1 MNLVILYAN
10 NNENMSNF
18 FAEDLSLPGDR
29 IIEQKQAISD
39 KTLKINL
46 NKNIYGSFAEIGAG
60 QETAR
65 HFFRA
70 GAASRTVAKAMSAY
84 DKQFSD
90 AIYTVEQDGRY
101 VTESR
106 LHKMLDHEVKLL
118 EERLDQNE
126 HPDRIYFSYANT
138 VATIDFAKKF
148 KGHGWVGIRFQNE
161 AQGEFNEIILHIQFK
176 ENDVLLQQRTLGTLG
191 VNLIYGAFYQYH
203 DPKKLIH
210 HLYDHLDKDQLEID
224 TINFS
229 GPAFK
234 NVDNRLMSLF
244 LVKNGMADA
253 VMFAPNGKNILPAN
267 TLFRKNVLLLRGSF
281 RPVTIVN
288 INMYQKSL
296 HQFLTKNNLS
306 EQKTAVIFEITLNNL
321 LALGEVNEQ
330 DFLDRAELLC
340 ALGHTVM
347 ISNFKEYFKAVDYIW
362 NYSQEKIALTI
373 GLPSLIEIFDAKHYT
388 NLPGGLFEGL
398 GRLFKHGLEIYV
410 YPFLNENDEIITS
423 KNIVLHDESLKP
435 VYNYFVGEEQ
445 IIDIKNFEPQNL
457 KIFPHKVLQKIWNND
472 ESWQN
477 DVPEKVAE
485 LLKANNL
492 FRKKDSL

>member
-1 MNLVILYAN
+1 MN
-10 NNENMSNF
+10 NF
-18 FAEDLSLPGDR
+18 FKEDLKLEGDR
-29 IIEQKQAISD
+29 NVQHTPAISD
-39 KTLKINL
+39 KTLRINL

-70 GAASRTVAKAMSAY
+70 GAASRTIAKAMSAY

-90 AIYTVEQDGRY
+90 AIYSVEPDGRY
-101 VTESR
+101 VTEGR
-106 LHKMLDHEVKLL
+106 LRKMLQHEVRLI
-118 EERLDQNE
+118 EERLRHDDN
-126 HPDRIYFSYANT
+126 PKRMYFSYANT

-161 AQGEFNEIILHIQFK
+161 PNGAYSEIILHIQFK

-191 VNLIYGAFYQYH
+191 VNLIYGAFYQYN
-203 DPKKLIH
+203 DPKKLIF

-234 NVDNRLMSLF
+234 GVDNRLMSLF

-253 VMFAPNGKNILPAN
+253 VMFAPNGQNILPAN
-267 TLFRKNVLLLRGSF
+267 ALFKKNVLLLRGSF
-281 RPVTIVN
+281 RPVTVVN

-296 HQFLTKNNLS
+296 HLFLNTNQLS
-306 EQKTAVIFEITLNNL
+306 INKTAVVFEITLNNL
-321 LALGEVNEQ
+321 LASGSVDEQ

-373 GLPSLIEIFDAKHYT
+373 GLPSIIEIFNAKHYSG
-388 NLPGGLFEGL
+388 LSGGLFEGL

-410 YPFLNENDEIITS
+410 YPLLDDNENIISS
-423 KNIVLHDESLKP
+423 KNLKLYDEDIKP
-435 VYNYFVGEEQ
+435 IYKYFKTKGQ
-445 IIDIKNFEPQNL
+445 IIDIENFELKNL
-457 KIFPHKVLQKIWNND
+457 KIFSYKVLKKLQEND
-472 ESWQN
+472 QSWEK
-477 DVPEKVAE
+477 DVPETVAKIIKE
-485 LLKANNL
+485 RKL
-492 FRKKDSL
+492 FGYRENQAL

>member
-1 MNLVILYAN
+1 
-10 NNENMSNF
+10 MSNI
-18 FAEDLSLPGDR
+18 FAEDLVLQGDR
-29 IIEQKQAISD
+29 VTDQKQALSD

-46 NKNIYGSFAEIGAG
+46 NKNIYGSFSEIGAG

-70 GAASRTVAKAMSAY
+70 GAASRTIAKAMSAY

-90 AIYTVEQDGRY
+90 AIYTTEPDGRY
-101 VTESR
+101 VTENR
-106 LHKMLDHEVKLL
+106 LYKMLDHEVQLL
-118 EERLDQNE
+118 EERLDHTQN
-126 HPDRIYFSYANT
+126 PNRIYFSYANT

-161 AQGEFNEIILHIQFK
+161 PNGAFSEIVLHIQFK
-176 ENDVLLQQRTLGTLG
+176 ENDVLLQQRTLGILG
-191 VNLIYGAFYQYH
+191 VNLIYGAFYQHH
-203 DPKKLIH
+203 DPKKLIYS
-210 HLYDHLDKDQLEID
+210 LYDHLDKDQLEID

-229 GPAFK
+229 GPAFE

-253 VMFAPNGKNILPAN
+253 VMFGPNGQNILPAN

-296 HQFLTKNNLS
+296 HQFLSKNQIS
-306 EQKTAVIFEITLNNL
+306 IDKTAVIFEITLNNL
-321 LALGEVNEQ
+321 LALGEVDEQ

-373 GLPSLIEIFDAKHYT
+373 GIPSLVEIFDAKHYT

-398 GRLFKHGLEIYV
+398 GRLFKHGLEIYA
-410 YPFLNENDEIITS
+410 YPFLNEKEEVITT
-423 KNIVLHDESLKP
+423 KNIELHDETLKP
-435 VYNYFVGEEQ
+435 IYNYFKERDQ
-445 IIDIKNFEPQNL
+445 IIDIENFELKNL
-457 KIFPHKVLQKIWNND
+457 KIFSHKVLKKIQEND
-472 ESWQN
+472 DSWEN
-477 DVPEKVAE
+477 DVPETVAT
-485 LLKANNL
+485 LLKENQL
-492 FRKKDSL
+492 FRKKERL

>member
-1 MNLVILYAN
+1 
-10 NNENMSNF
+10 MSNI
-18 FAEDLSLPGDR
+18 FADDLVLQGDR
-29 IIEQKQAISD
+29 VTDQKQALSD

-46 NKNIYGSFAEIGAG
+46 NKNIYGSFSEIGAG

-70 GAASRTVAKAMSAY
+70 GAASRTIAKAMSAY

-90 AIYTVEQDGRY
+90 AIYTTEPDGRY
-101 VTESR
+101 VTENR
-106 LHKMLDHEVKLL
+106 LHKMLDHEVQLL
-118 EERLDQNE
+118 EERLDHTEN
-126 HPDRIYFSYANT
+126 PNRIYFSYANT

-161 AQGEFNEIILHIQFK
+161 AGGEFNEIIIHIQFK
-176 ENDVLLQQRTLGTLG
+176 ENDVLQQQRTLGTLG

-203 DPKKLIH
+203 DPKKLIYN
-210 HLYDHLDKDQLEID
+210 LYDHLDKDQLEID

-253 VMFAPNGKNILPAN
+253 VMFGPNGQNILPAN

-296 HQFLTKNNLS
+296 NQFLSKNQLS
-306 EQKTAVIFEITLNNL
+306 IDKTAVIFEITLNNL
-321 LALGEVNEQ
+321 LALGEVDEQ

-373 GLPSLIEIFDAKHYT
+373 GIPSLIEIFDAKHYT

-398 GRLFKHGLEIYV
+398 GRLFKHGLEIYA
-410 YPFLNENDEIITS
+410 YPFLNEKEEVITAE
-423 KNIVLHDESLKP
+423 NIELHDETLKP
-435 VYNYFVGEEQ
+435 IYNYFKQRDQ
-445 IIDIKNFEPQNL
+445 IIDIENFELKNL
-457 KIFPHKVLQKIWNND
+457 KIFSHKVLKKIQEND
-472 ESWQN
+472 DSWEN
-477 DVPEKVAE
+477 DVPETVAT
-485 LLKANNL
+485 LLKENQL
-492 FRKKDSL
+492 FRKKESL

>member
-1 MNLVILYAN
+1 
-10 NNENMSNF
+10 MSNI
-18 FAEDLSLPGDR
+18 FADDLVLQGDR
-29 IIEQKQAISD
+29 VTEQKQALSD

-46 NKNIYGSFAEIGAG
+46 NKNIYGSFSEIGAG

-70 GAASRTVAKAMSAY
+70 GAASRTIAKAMSAY

-90 AIYTVEQDGRY
+90 AIYTTEPDGRY
-101 VTESR
+101 VTENR
-106 LHKMLDHEVKLL
+106 LHKMLDHEVQLL
-118 EERLDQNE
+118 EERLDHTQN
-126 HPDRIYFSYANT
+126 PNRIYFSYANT

-161 AQGEFNEIILHIQFK
+161 PNGAFSEIVLHIQFK
-176 ENDVLLQQRTLGTLG
+176 ENDVLLQQRTLGILG
-191 VNLIYGAFYQYH
+191 VNLIYGAFYQHH
-203 DPKKLIH
+203 DPKKLIYS
-210 HLYDHLDKDQLEID
+210 LYDHLDKDQLEID

-229 GPAFK
+229 GPAFE

-253 VMFAPNGKNILPAN
+253 VMFGPNGQNILPAN

-296 HQFLTKNNLS
+296 HQFLSKNQIS
-306 EQKTAVIFEITLNNL
+306 IDKTAVIFEITLNNL
-321 LALGEVNEQ
+321 LALGEVDEQ

-373 GLPSLIEIFDAKHYT
+373 GIPSLVEIFDAKHYT

-398 GRLFKHGLEIYV
+398 GRLFKHGLEIYA
-410 YPFLNENDEIITS
+410 YPFLNEKEEVITT
-423 KNIVLHDESLKP
+423 KNIELHDETLKP
-435 VYNYFVGEEQ
+435 IYNYFKERDQ
-445 IIDIKNFEPQNL
+445 IIDIENFELKNL
-457 KIFPHKVLQKIWNND
+457 KIFSHKVLKKIQEND
-472 ESWQN
+472 DSWES
-477 DVPEKVAE
+477 DVPETVAT
-485 LLKANNL
+485 LLKENQL
-492 FRKKDSL
+492 FRKKERL

>member
-1 MNLVILYAN
+1 MN
-10 NNENMSNF
+10 NF
-18 FAEDLSLPGDR
+18 FKEDLKLEGDR
-29 IIEQKQAISD
+29 NIKHTPAISD
-39 KTLKINL
+39 KTLRINL

-70 GAASRTVAKAMSAY
+70 GAASRTIAKAMSAY

-90 AIYTVEQDGRY
+90 AIYSVEPDGRY
-101 VTESR
+101 VTEGR
-106 LHKMLDHEVKLL
+106 LRKMLQHEEKLM
-118 EERLDQNE
+118 EERLLHDDN
-126 HPDRIYFSYANT
+126 PNRMYFSYANT

-161 AQGEFNEIILHIQFK
+161 PNGAYSEIILHIQFK

-191 VNLIYGAFYQYH
+191 VNLIYGAFYQYN
-203 DPKKLIH
+203 DPKKLIY

-229 GPAFK
+229 GPAFEA
-234 NVDNRLMSLF
+234 VDNRLMSLF
-244 LVKNGMADA
+244 LVKNGMAEA
-253 VMFAPNGKNILPAN
+253 VMFSPNGQNILPAN
-267 TLFRKNVLLLRGSF
+267 ALFKKNVLLLRGSF

-296 HQFLTKNNLS
+296 NMFLNTNQLS
-306 EQKTAVIFEITLNNL
+306 IDKTAVVFEITLNNL
-321 LALGEVNEQ
+321 LASGSVDEQ

-373 GLPSLIEIFDAKHYT
+373 GLPSIIEIFNAQHYSG
-388 NLPGGLFEGL
+388 LSGGLFEGL
-398 GRLFKHGLEIYV
+398 GRLFKYGLEIYV
-410 YPFLNENDEIITS
+410 YPLLDEKENIISS
-423 KNIVLHDESLKP
+423 KNLKLYDEGIKP
-435 VYNYFVGEEQ
+435 IYEYFKSKGQ
-445 IIDIKNFEPQNL
+445 IIDIENFELKNL
-457 KIFPHKVLQKIWNND
+457 KIFSYKVLKKLQEND
-472 ESWQN
+472 TTWEK
-477 DVPEKVAE
+477 DVPETVAKIIKE
-485 LLKANNL
+485 RKL
-492 FRKKDSL
+492 FGYR

>member
-1 MNLVILYAN
+1 MN
-10 NNENMSNF
+10 NF
-18 FAEDLSLPGDR
+18 FAEDLTLQGDR
-29 IIEQKQAISD
+29 VTEQKQALSD

-70 GAASRTVAKAMSAY
+70 GAASRTIAKAMSAY

-90 AIYTVEQDGRY
+90 AIYTVEPDGRY
-101 VTESR
+101 VTENR
-106 LHKMLDHEVKLL
+106 LHKMLNHEVRLL
-118 EERLDQNE
+118 EERLDEADN
-126 HPDRIYFSYANT
+126 PNRIYFSYANT

-161 AQGEFNEIILHIQFK
+161 PKGAFNEIILHIQFK

-203 DPKKLIH
+203 DPKKLIY

-234 NVDNRLMSLF
+234 EVDNRLMSLF

-281 RPVTIVN
+281 RPVTVVN

-296 HQFLTKNNLS
+296 NQFLAKNNLLL
-306 EQKTAVIFEITLNNL
+306 ENTAVIFEITLNNL
-321 LALGEVNEQ
+321 LALGGVDEQ
-330 DFLDRAELLC
+330 DFLDRADLLC
-340 ALGHTVM
+340 AMGHTVM

-373 GLPSLIEIFDAKHYT
+373 GIPSLIEIFDAKHYA
-388 NLPGGLFEGL
+388 NLSGGLFEGL

-410 YPFLNENDEIITS
+410 YPFLNE
-423 KNIVLHDESLKP
+423 
-435 VYNYFVGEEQ
+435 EEQ
-445 IIDIKNFEPQNL
+445 IITSENMDLHDDALKPIYNYFKDQKQIIDIHNFEEKNL
-457 KIFPHKVLQKIWNND
+457 KIFSHKVLQKMKEND
-472 ESWQN
+472 ETWKA
-477 DVPEKVAE
+477 DVPQIVAE
-485 LLKANNL
+485 MIEERKL
-492 FRKKDSL
+492 FDHI

>member
-1 MNLVILYAN
+1 
-10 NNENMSNF
+10 MSNI
-18 FAEDLSLPGDR
+18 FADDLVLQGDR
-29 IIEQKQAISD
+29 VTEQKQALSD

-46 NKNIYGSFAEIGAG
+46 NKNIYGSFSEIGAG

-70 GAASRTVAKAMSAY
+70 GAASRTIAKAMSAY

-90 AIYTVEQDGRY
+90 AIYTTEPDGRY
-101 VTESR
+101 VTENR
-106 LHKMLDHEVKLL
+106 LHKMLDHEVQLL
-118 EERLDQNE
+118 EERLDHTQN
-126 HPDRIYFSYANT
+126 PNRIYFSYANT

-161 AQGEFNEIILHIQFK
+161 PNGAFSEIVLHIQFK
-176 ENDVLLQQRTLGTLG
+176 ENDVLLQQRTLGILG
-191 VNLIYGAFYQYH
+191 VNLIYGAFYQHH
-203 DPKKLIH
+203 DPKKLIYS
-210 HLYDHLDKDQLEID
+210 LYDHLDKDQLEID

-229 GPAFK
+229 GPAFE

-253 VMFAPNGKNILPAN
+253 VMFGPNGQNILPAN

-296 HQFLTKNNLS
+296 NQFLSKNQIS
-306 EQKTAVIFEITLNNL
+306 IDKTAVIFEITLNNL
-321 LALGEVNEQ
+321 LALGEVDEQ

-373 GLPSLIEIFDAKHYT
+373 GIPSLIEIFDAKHYT

-398 GRLFKHGLEIYV
+398 GRLFKHGLEIYA
-410 YPFLNENDEIITS
+410 YPFLNEKEEVITT
-423 KNIVLHDESLKP
+423 KNIELHDETLKP
-435 VYNYFVGEEQ
+435 IYNYFKERDQ
-445 IIDIKNFEPQNL
+445 IIDIENFELKNL
-457 KIFPHKVLQKIWNND
+457 KIFSHKVLKKIQEND
-472 ESWQN
+472 DSWES
-477 DVPEKVAE
+477 DVPETVAT
-485 LLKANNL
+485 LLKENQL
-492 FRKKDSL
+492 FRKKERL

>member
-1 MNLVILYAN
+1 
-10 NNENMSNF
+10 MSNI
-18 FAEDLSLPGDR
+18 FADDLVLQGDR
-29 IIEQKQAISD
+29 VTDQKQALSD

-46 NKNIYGSFAEIGAG
+46 NKNIYGSFSEIGAG

-70 GAASRTVAKAMSAY
+70 GAASRTIAKAMSAY

-90 AIYTVEQDGRY
+90 AIYTTEPDGRY
-101 VTESR
+101 VTENR

-118 EERLDQNE
+118 EERLDHTEN
-126 HPDRIYFSYANT
+126 PKRIYFSYANT

-161 AQGEFNEIILHIQFK
+161 AGGEFNEIIIHIQFK
-176 ENDVLLQQRTLGTLG
+176 ENDVLQQQRTLGTLG

-203 DPKKLIH
+203 DPKKLIYN
-210 HLYDHLDKDQLEID
+210 LYDHLDKDQLEID

-253 VMFAPNGKNILPAN
+253 VMFGPNGQNILPAN

-296 HQFLTKNNLS
+296 NQFLSKNQLS
-306 EQKTAVIFEITLNNL
+306 IDKTAVIFEITLNNL
-321 LALGEVNEQ
+321 LALGEVDEQ

-373 GLPSLIEIFDAKHYT
+373 GIPSLIEIFDAKHYT

-398 GRLFKHGLEIYV
+398 GRLFKHGLEIYA
-410 YPFLNENDEIITS
+410 YPFLNEKEEVITAE
-423 KNIVLHDESLKP
+423 NIELHDETLKP
-435 VYNYFVGEEQ
+435 IYNYFKQHDQ
-445 IIDIKNFEPQNL
+445 IIDIENFELKNL
-457 KIFPHKVLQKIWNND
+457 KIFSHKVLKKIQEND
-472 ESWQN
+472 DSWES
-477 DVPEKVAE
+477 DVPETVAT
-485 LLKANNL
+485 LLKENQL
-492 FRKKDSL
+492 FRKKESL

>member
-1 MNLVILYAN
+1 
-10 NNENMSNF
+10 MSNI
-18 FAEDLSLPGDR
+18 FADDLVLQGDR
-29 IIEQKQAISD
+29 VTEQKQALSD

-46 NKNIYGSFAEIGAG
+46 NKNIYGSFSEIGAG

-70 GAASRTVAKAMSAY
+70 GAASRTIAKAMSAY

-90 AIYTVEQDGRY
+90 AIYTTEPDGRY
-101 VTESR
+101 VTENR
-106 LHKMLDHEVKLL
+106 LHKMLDHEVQLL
-118 EERLDQNE
+118 EERLDHTQN
-126 HPDRIYFSYANT
+126 PNRIYFSYANT

-161 AQGEFNEIILHIQFK
+161 PNGAFSEIVLHIQFK
-176 ENDVLLQQRTLGTLG
+176 ENDVLLQQRTLGILG
-191 VNLIYGAFYQYH
+191 VNLIYGAFYQHH
-203 DPKKLIH
+203 DPKKLIYS
-210 HLYDHLDKDQLEID
+210 LYDHLDKDQLEID

-229 GPAFK
+229 GPAFE

-253 VMFAPNGKNILPAN
+253 VMFGPNGQNILPAN

-296 HQFLTKNNLS
+296 NQFLSKNQIS
-306 EQKTAVIFEITLNNL
+306 IDKTAVIFEITLNNL
-321 LALGEVNEQ
+321 LALGEVDEQ

-373 GLPSLIEIFDAKHYT
+373 GIPSLIEIFDAKHYT

-398 GRLFKHGLEIYV
+398 GRLFKHGLEIYA
-410 YPFLNENDEIITS
+410 YPFLNEKEEVITT
-423 KNIVLHDESLKP
+423 KNIELHDETLKP
-435 VYNYFVGEEQ
+435 IYNYFKERDQ
-445 IIDIKNFEPQNL
+445 IIDIENFELKNL
-457 KIFPHKVLQKIWNND
+457 KIFSHKVLKKIQEND
-472 ESWQN
+472 DSWEN
-477 DVPEKVAE
+477 DVPETVAT
-485 LLKANNL
+485 LLKENQL
-492 FRKKDSL
+492 FRKKERL

>member
-1 MNLVILYAN
+1 
-10 NNENMSNF
+10 MSNI
-18 FAEDLSLPGDR
+18 FADDLVLQGDR
-29 IIEQKQAISD
+29 VTEQKQALSD

-46 NKNIYGSFAEIGAG
+46 NKNIYGSFSEIGAG

-70 GAASRTVAKAMSAY
+70 GAASRTIAKAMSAY

-90 AIYTVEQDGRY
+90 AIYTTEPDGRY
-101 VTESR
+101 VTENR
-106 LHKMLDHEVKLL
+106 LHKMLDHEVQLL
-118 EERLDQNE
+118 EERLDHTQN
-126 HPDRIYFSYANT
+126 PNRIYFSYANT

-161 AQGEFNEIILHIQFK
+161 PNGAFSEIVLHIQFK
-176 ENDVLLQQRTLGTLG
+176 ENDVLLQQRTLGILG
-191 VNLIYGAFYQYH
+191 VNLIYGAFYQHH
-203 DPKKLIH
+203 DPKKLIYS
-210 HLYDHLDKDQLEID
+210 LYDHLDKDQLEID

-229 GPAFK
+229 GPAFE

-253 VMFAPNGKNILPAN
+253 VMFGPNGQNILPAN

-296 HQFLTKNNLS
+296 HQFLSKNQIS
-306 EQKTAVIFEITLNNL
+306 IDKTAVIFEITLNNL
-321 LALGEVNEQ
+321 LALGEVDEQ

-373 GLPSLIEIFDAKHYT
+373 GIPSLVEIFDAKHYT

-398 GRLFKHGLEIYV
+398 GRLFKHGLEIYA
-410 YPFLNENDEIITS
+410 YPFLNEKEEVITT
-423 KNIVLHDESLKP
+423 KNIELHDETMKP
-435 VYNYFVGEEQ
+435 IYNYFKERDQ
-445 IIDIKNFEPQNL
+445 IIDIENFELKNL
-457 KIFPHKVLQKIWNND
+457 KIFSHKVLKKIQEND
-472 ESWQN
+472 DSWES
-477 DVPEKVAE
+477 DVPETVAT
-485 LLKANNL
+485 LLKENQL
-492 FRKKDSL
+492 FRKKESL

>member
-1 MNLVILYAN
+1 
-10 NNENMSNF
+10 MSNI
-18 FAEDLSLPGDR
+18 FADDLVLQGDR
-29 IIEQKQAISD
+29 VTDQKQALSD

-46 NKNIYGSFAEIGAG
+46 NKNIYGSFSEIGAG

-70 GAASRTVAKAMSAY
+70 GAASRTIAKAMSAY

-90 AIYTVEQDGRY
+90 AIYTTEPDGRY
-101 VTESR
+101 VTENR

-118 EERLDQNE
+118 EERLDHTEN
-126 HPDRIYFSYANT
+126 PKRIYFSYANT

-161 AQGEFNEIILHIQFK
+161 AGGEFNEIIIHIQFK
-176 ENDVLLQQRTLGTLG
+176 ENDVLQQQRTLGTLG

-203 DPKKLIH
+203 DPKKLIYN
-210 HLYDHLDKDQLEID
+210 LYDHLDKDQLEID

-253 VMFAPNGKNILPAN
+253 VMFGPNGQNILPAN

-296 HQFLTKNNLS
+296 NQFLSKNQLS
-306 EQKTAVIFEITLNNL
+306 IDKTAVIFEITLNNL
-321 LALGEVNEQ
+321 LALGEVDEQ

-373 GLPSLIEIFDAKHYT
+373 GIPSLIEIFDAKHYT

-398 GRLFKHGLEIYV
+398 GRLFKHGLEIYA
-410 YPFLNENDEIITS
+410 YPFLNEKEEVITAE
-423 KNIVLHDESLKP
+423 NIELHDETLKP
-435 VYNYFVGEEQ
+435 IYNYFKQRDQ
-445 IIDIKNFEPQNL
+445 IIDIENFELKNL
-457 KIFPHKVLQKIWNND
+457 KIFSHKVLKKIQEND
-472 ESWQN
+472 DSWES
-477 DVPEKVAE
+477 DVPETVAT
-485 LLKANNL
+485 LLKENQL
-492 FRKKDSL
+492 FRKKESL

>member
-1 MNLVILYAN
+1 MN
-10 NNENMSNF
+10 NF
-18 FAEDLSLPGDR
+18 FADDLILQGDR
-29 IIEQKQAISD
+29 ITDQKQALSD

-46 NKNIYGSFAEIGAG
+46 NKNIYGSFSEIGAG

-70 GAASRTVAKAMSAY
+70 GAASRTIAKAMSAY

-90 AIYTVEQDGRY
+90 AIYTTEPDGRY
-101 VTESR
+101 VTENR

-118 EERLDQNE
+118 EERLDHTEN
-126 HPDRIYFSYANT
+126 PNRIYFSYANT

-161 AQGEFNEIILHIQFK
+161 AGGEFNEIIIHIQFK
-176 ENDVLLQQRTLGTLG
+176 ENDVLQQQRTLGTLG

-203 DPKKLIH
+203 DPKKLIYN
-210 HLYDHLDKDQLEID
+210 LYDHLDKDQLEID

-253 VMFAPNGKNILPAN
+253 VMFGPNGQNILPAN

-296 HQFLTKNNLS
+296 NQFLSKNQLS
-306 EQKTAVIFEITLNNL
+306 IDKTTVIFEITLNNL
-321 LALGEVNEQ
+321 LALGEVDEQ

-373 GLPSLIEIFDAKHYT
+373 GIPSLIEIFDAKHYT

-398 GRLFKHGLEIYV
+398 GRLFKHGLEIYA
-410 YPFLNENDEIITS
+410 YPFLNEKEEVITAE
-423 KNIVLHDESLKP
+423 NIELHDETLKP
-435 VYNYFVGEEQ
+435 IYNYFKERDQ
-445 IIDIKNFEPQNL
+445 IIDIENFELKNL
-457 KIFPHKVLQKIWNND
+457 KIFSHKVLKKIQEND
-472 ESWQN
+472 DSWEN
-477 DVPEKVAE
+477 DVPETVAKLITE
-485 LLKANNL
+485 RNL
-492 FRKKDSL
+492 FQSKSVTQ

>member
-1 MNLVILYAN
+1 
-10 NNENMSNF
+10 MSNI
-18 FAEDLSLPGDR
+18 FADDLVLQGDR
-29 IIEQKQAISD
+29 VTEQKQALSD

-46 NKNIYGSFAEIGAG
+46 NKNIYGSFSEIGAG

-70 GAASRTVAKAMSAY
+70 GAASRTIAKAMSAY

-90 AIYTVEQDGRY
+90 AIYTTEPDGRY
-101 VTESR
+101 VTENR
-106 LHKMLDHEVKLL
+106 LHKMLDHEVQLL
-118 EERLDQNE
+118 EERLDHTQN
-126 HPDRIYFSYANT
+126 PNRIYFSYANT

-161 AQGEFNEIILHIQFK
+161 PNGAFSEIVLHIQFK
-176 ENDVLLQQRTLGTLG
+176 ENDVLLQQRTLGILG
-191 VNLIYGAFYQYH
+191 VNLIYGAFYQHH
-203 DPKKLIH
+203 DPKKLIYS
-210 HLYDHLDKDQLEID
+210 LYDHLDKDQLEID

-229 GPAFK
+229 GPAFE

-253 VMFAPNGKNILPAN
+253 VMFGPNGQNILPAN

-296 HQFLTKNNLS
+296 HQFLSKNQIS
-306 EQKTAVIFEITLNNL
+306 IDKTAVIFEITLNNL
-321 LALGEVNEQ
+321 LALGEVDEQ

-373 GLPSLIEIFDAKHYT
+373 GIPSLVEIFDAKHYT

-398 GRLFKHGLEIYV
+398 GRLFKHGLEIYA
-410 YPFLNENDEIITS
+410 YPFLNEKEEVITT
-423 KNIVLHDESLKP
+423 KNIELHDETLKP
-435 VYNYFVGEEQ
+435 IYNYFKEQDQ
-445 IIDIKNFEPQNL
+445 IIDIENFELKNL
-457 KIFPHKVLQKIWNND
+457 KIFSHKVLKKIQEND
-472 ESWQN
+472 DSWES
-477 DVPEKVAE
+477 DVPETVAT
-485 LLKANNL
+485 LLKENQL
-492 FRKKDSL
+492 FRKKESL

>member
-1 MNLVILYAN
+1 
-10 NNENMSNF
+10 MSNI
-18 FAEDLSLPGDR
+18 FADDLVLQGDR
-29 IIEQKQAISD
+29 VTDQKQALSD

-46 NKNIYGSFAEIGAG
+46 NKNIYGSFSEIGAG

-70 GAASRTVAKAMSAY
+70 GAASRTIAKAMSAY

-90 AIYTVEQDGRY
+90 AIYTTEPDGRY
-101 VTESR
+101 VTENR
-106 LHKMLDHEVKLL
+106 LYKMLDHEVQLL
-118 EERLDQNE
+118 EERLDHTEN
-126 HPDRIYFSYANT
+126 PNRIYFSYANT

-161 AQGEFNEIILHIQFK
+161 PQGEFNEIILHIQFK

-203 DPKKLIH
+203 DPKKLIYN
-210 HLYDHLDKDQLEID
+210 LYDHLDKDQLEID

-234 NVDNRLMSLF
+234 DVDNRLMSLF

-253 VMFAPNGKNILPAN
+253 VMFGPNGQNILPAN

-296 HQFLTKNNLS
+296 SQFLGKNQLS
-306 EQKTAVIFEITLNNL
+306 IDKTAVIFEITLNNL
-321 LALGEVNEQ
+321 LALGEVDEQ

-373 GLPSLIEIFDAKHYT
+373 GIPSLIEIFDAKHYT

-398 GRLFKHGLEIYV
+398 GRLFKHGLEIYA
-410 YPFLNENDEIITS
+410 YPFLNEKEEVITAE
-423 KNIVLHDESLKP
+423 NIELHDETLKP
-435 VYNYFVGEEQ
+435 IYNYFKEQDQ
-445 IIDIKNFEPQNL
+445 IIDIENFEQKNL
-457 KIFPHKVLQKIWNND
+457 KIFSHKVLKKIQEND
-472 ESWQN
+472 HSWES
-477 DVPEKVAE
+477 DVPETVAT
-485 LLKANNL
+485 LLKENQL
-492 FRKKDSL
+492 FRKKESL

>member
-1 MNLVILYAN
+1 
-10 NNENMSNF
+10 MSNI
-18 FAEDLSLPGDR
+18 FADDLVLQGDR
-29 IIEQKQAISD
+29 VTEQKQALSD

-46 NKNIYGSFAEIGAG
+46 NKNIYGSFSEIGAG

-70 GAASRTVAKAMSAY
+70 GAASRTIAKAMSAY

-90 AIYTVEQDGRY
+90 AIYTTEPDGRY
-101 VTESR
+101 VTENR
-106 LHKMLDHEVKLL
+106 LHKMLDHEVQLL
-118 EERLDQNE
+118 EERLDHTQN
-126 HPDRIYFSYANT
+126 PNRIYFSYANT

-161 AQGEFNEIILHIQFK
+161 PNGAFSEIVLHIQFK
-176 ENDVLLQQRTLGTLG
+176 ENDVLLQQRTLGILG
-191 VNLIYGAFYQYH
+191 VNLIYGAFYQHH
-203 DPKKLIH
+203 DPKKLIYS
-210 HLYDHLDKDQLEID
+210 LYDHLDKDQLEID

-229 GPAFK
+229 GPAFE

-253 VMFAPNGKNILPAN
+253 VMFGPNGQNILPAN

-296 HQFLTKNNLS
+296 HQFLSKNQIS
-306 EQKTAVIFEITLNNL
+306 IDKTAVIFEITLNNL
-321 LALGEVNEQ
+321 LALGEVDEQ

-373 GLPSLIEIFDAKHYT
+373 GIPSLIEIFDAKHYT

-398 GRLFKHGLEIYV
+398 GRLFKHGLEIYA
-410 YPFLNENDEIITS
+410 YPFLNEKEEVITT
-423 KNIVLHDESLKP
+423 KNIELHDETLKP
-435 VYNYFVGEEQ
+435 IYNYIKERDQ
-445 IIDIKNFEPQNL
+445 IIDIENFELKNL
-457 KIFPHKVLQKIWNND
+457 KIFSHKVLKKIQEND
-472 ESWQN
+472 DSWES
-477 DVPEKVAE
+477 DVPETVAT
-485 LLKANNL
+485 LLKENQL
-492 FRKKDSL
+492 FRKKERL

>member
-1 MNLVILYAN
+1 
-10 NNENMSNF
+10 MSNI
-18 FAEDLSLPGDR
+18 FADDLVLQGDR
-29 IIEQKQAISD
+29 VTEQKQALSD

-46 NKNIYGSFAEIGAG
+46 NKNIYGSFSEIGAG

-70 GAASRTVAKAMSAY
+70 GAASRTIAKAMSAY

-90 AIYTVEQDGRY
+90 AIYTTEPDGRY
-101 VTESR
+101 VTENR
-106 LHKMLDHEVKLL
+106 LHKMLDHEVQLL
-118 EERLDQNE
+118 EERLDHTQN
-126 HPDRIYFSYANT
+126 PNRIYFSYANT

-161 AQGEFNEIILHIQFK
+161 PNGAFSEIVLHIQFK
-176 ENDVLLQQRTLGTLG
+176 ENDVLLQQRTLGILG
-191 VNLIYGAFYQYH
+191 VNLIYGAFYQHH
-203 DPKKLIH
+203 DPKKLIYS
-210 HLYDHLDKDQLEID
+210 LYDHLDKDQLEID

-229 GPAFK
+229 GPAFE

-253 VMFAPNGKNILPAN
+253 VMFGPNGQNILPAN

-296 HQFLTKNNLS
+296 HQFLSKNQIS
-306 EQKTAVIFEITLNNL
+306 IDKTAVIFEITLNNL
-321 LALGEVNEQ
+321 LALGEVDEQ

-373 GLPSLIEIFDAKHYT
+373 GIPSLIEIFDAKHYT

-398 GRLFKHGLEIYV
+398 GRLFKHGLEIYA
-410 YPFLNENDEIITS
+410 YPFLNEKEEVITT
-423 KNIVLHDESLKP
+423 KNIELHDETLKP
-435 VYNYFVGEEQ
+435 IYNYFKERDQ
-445 IIDIKNFEPQNL
+445 IIDIENFELKNL
-457 KIFPHKVLQKIWNND
+457 KIFSHKVLKKIQEND
-472 ESWQN
+472 DSWES
-477 DVPEKVAE
+477 DVPETVAT
-485 LLKANNL
+485 LLKENQL
-492 FRKKDSL
+492 FRKKERL

>member
-1 MNLVILYAN
+1 
-10 NNENMSNF
+10 MSNI
-18 FAEDLSLPGDR
+18 FADDLVLQGDR
-29 IIEQKQAISD
+29 VTEQKQALSD

-46 NKNIYGSFAEIGAG
+46 NKNIYGSFSEIGAG

-70 GAASRTVAKAMSAY
+70 GAASRTIAKAMSAY

-90 AIYTVEQDGRY
+90 AIYTTEPDGRY
-101 VTESR
+101 VTENR
-106 LHKMLDHEVKLL
+106 LHKMLDHEVQLL
-118 EERLDQNE
+118 VERLDHTQN
-126 HPDRIYFSYANT
+126 PNRIYFSYANT

-161 AQGEFNEIILHIQFK
+161 PNGAFSEIVLHIQFK
-176 ENDVLLQQRTLGTLG
+176 ENDVLLQQRTLGILG
-191 VNLIYGAFYQYH
+191 VNLIYGAFYQHH
-203 DPKKLIH
+203 DPKKLIYS
-210 HLYDHLDKDQLEID
+210 LYDHLDKDQLEID

-229 GPAFK
+229 GPAFE

-253 VMFAPNGKNILPAN
+253 VMFGPNGQNILPAN

-296 HQFLTKNNLS
+296 HQFLSKNQIS
-306 EQKTAVIFEITLNNL
+306 IDKTAVIFEITLNNL
-321 LALGEVNEQ
+321 LALGEVDEQ

-373 GLPSLIEIFDAKHYT
+373 GIPSLVEIFDAKHYT

-398 GRLFKHGLEIYV
+398 GRLFKHGLEIYA
-410 YPFLNENDEIITS
+410 YPFLNENEEVITAE
-423 KNIVLHDESLKP
+423 NIELHDETLKP
-435 VYNYFVGEEQ
+435 IYNYFKERDQ
-445 IIDIKNFEPQNL
+445 IIDIENFELKNL
-457 KIFPHKVLQKIWNND
+457 KIFSHKVLKKIQEND
-472 ESWQN
+472 DSWEN
-477 DVPEKVAE
+477 DVPETVAT
-485 LLKANNL
+485 LLKENQL
-492 FRKKDSL
+492 FRKKERL

>member
-1 MNLVILYAN
+1 MNNIFKA
-10 NNENMSNF
+10 
-18 FAEDLSLPGDR
+18 DLNLEGDR
-29 IIEQKQAISD
+29 ILESKPAISD
-39 KTLKINL
+39 KTLRINL
-46 NKNIYGSFAEIGAG
+46 NKNIYGSFSEIGAG

-70 GAASRTVAKAMSAY
+70 GAASRTIAKAMSAY

-90 AIYTVEQDGRY
+90 AIYTVESDGRY
-101 VTESR
+101 VTETR
-106 LHKMLDHEVKLL
+106 LHKMLNHEVKLL
-118 EERLDQNE
+118 EERLDHTEN
-126 HPDRIYFSYANT
+126 PNRVYFSYANT

-148 KGHGWVGIRFQNE
+148 KGHGWVGIRFQTEPNG
-161 AQGEFNEIILHIQFK
+161 AFNEIILHIQFK

-191 VNLIYGAFYQYH
+191 VNLIYGAFYQNH
-203 DPKKLIH
+203 DPKKLIF

-229 GPAFK
+229 GPVF
-234 NVDNRLMSLF
+234 NQVDNRLMSLF

-253 VMFAPNGKNILPAN
+253 VMFGADGNNILPAN

-296 HQFLTKNNLS
+296 KQFLAKNEIDTN
-306 EQKTAVIFEITLNNL
+306 KTAVIFEITLNNL
-321 LALGEVNEQ
+321 LTEGALDEQ

-373 GLPSLIEIFDAKHYT
+373 GIPSLIEIFDEKHYK

-410 YPFLNENDEIITS
+410 YPMLNESNQVITTDNL
-423 KNIVLHDESLKP
+423 KLHDEKLAP
-435 VYNYFVGEEQ
+435 IYGYFKNDQ
-445 IIDIKNFEPQNL
+445 RIIDIETYEVKNL
-457 KIFPHKVLQKIWNND
+457 KIFSHNVLKKIRNND
-472 ESWQN
+472 DSWMQ
-477 DVPEKVAE
+477 DVPETVASLIKE
-485 LLKANNL
+485 KQL
-492 FRKKDSL
+492 FHFKR

>member
-1 MNLVILYAN
+1 
-10 NNENMSNF
+10 MSNF
-18 FAEDLSLPGDR
+18 FADDLILQGDR
-29 IIEQKQAISD
+29 ITEQKQALSD

-70 GAASRTVAKAMSAY
+70 GAASRTIAKAMSAY

-90 AIYTVEQDGRY
+90 AIYTTEPDGRY
-101 VTESR
+101 VTENR
-106 LHKMLDHEVKLL
+106 LYKMLDHEVQLL
-118 EERLDQNE
+118 EERLDHNE
-126 HPDRIYFSYANT
+126 NPDRIYFSYANT

-161 AQGEFNEIILHIQFK
+161 PNGAFNEIVLHIQFK

-203 DPKKLIH
+203 DPKKLIYN
-210 HLYDHLDKDQLEID
+210 LYDHLDKDQLEID

-253 VMFAPNGKNILPAN
+253 VMFGPDGHNILPAN

-296 HQFLTKNNLS
+296 DQFLTKNKLS
-306 EQKTAVIFEITLNNL
+306 IDRTAVIFEITLNNL
-321 LALGEVNEQ
+321 LTLGQLDEQ

-373 GLPSLIEIFDAKHYT
+373 GIPSLIEIFDAKHYT
-388 NLPGGLFEGL
+388 KLPGGLFEGL
-398 GRLFKHGLEIYV
+398 GRLFKHGLEIYA
-410 YPFLNENDEIITS
+410 YPFLDENGEVITTR
-423 KNIVLHDESLKP
+423 NVTLHDETLKP
-435 VYNYFVGEEQ
+435 IYNYFKQQDQ
-445 IIDIKNFEPQNL
+445 IIDIENFELKNL
-457 KIFPHKVLQKIWNND
+457 KIFSHKVLKKIQEND
-472 ESWQN
+472 DSWQN
-477 DVPEKVAE
+477 DVPETVAT
-485 LLKANNL
+485 LLKENNL

>member
-1 MNLVILYAN
+1 
-10 NNENMSNF
+10 MSNI
-18 FAEDLSLPGDR
+18 FADDLVLQGDR
-29 IIEQKQAISD
+29 VTDQKQALSD

-46 NKNIYGSFAEIGAG
+46 NKNIYGSFSEIGAG

-70 GAASRTVAKAMSAY
+70 GAASRTIAKAMSAY

-90 AIYTVEQDGRY
+90 AIYTTEPDGRY
-101 VTESR
+101 VTENR
-106 LHKMLDHEVKLL
+106 LHKMLDHEVQLL
-118 EERLDQNE
+118 EERLDHTEN
-126 HPDRIYFSYANT
+126 PNRIYFSYANT

-161 AQGEFNEIILHIQFK
+161 AGGEFNEIIIHIQFK
-176 ENDVLLQQRTLGTLG
+176 ENDVLQQQRTLGTLG

-203 DPKKLIH
+203 DPKKLIYN
-210 HLYDHLDKDQLEID
+210 LYDHLDKDQLEID

-253 VMFAPNGKNILPAN
+253 VMFGPNGQNILPAN

-296 HQFLTKNNLS
+296 NQFLSKNQLS
-306 EQKTAVIFEITLNNL
+306 IDKTAVIFEITLNNL
-321 LALGEVNEQ
+321 LALGEVDEQ

-373 GLPSLIEIFDAKHYT
+373 GIPSLIEIFDAKHYT

-398 GRLFKHGLEIYV
+398 GRLFKHGLEIYA
-410 YPFLNENDEIITS
+410 YPFLNEKEEVITAE
-423 KNIVLHDESLKP
+423 NIELHDETLKP
-435 VYNYFVGEEQ
+435 IYNYFKQRDQ
-445 IIDIKNFEPQNL
+445 IIDIENFELKNL
-457 KIFPHKVLQKIWNND
+457 KIFSHKVLKKIQEND
-472 ESWQN
+472 DSWES
-477 DVPEKVAE
+477 DVPETVAT
-485 LLKANNL
+485 LLKENQL
-492 FRKKDSL
+492 FRKKESL

>member
-1 MNLVILYAN
+1 
-10 NNENMSNF
+10 MSNI
-18 FAEDLSLPGDR
+18 FADDLVLQGDR
-29 IIEQKQAISD
+29 VTDQKQALSD

-46 NKNIYGSFAEIGAG
+46 NKNIYGSFSEIGAG

-70 GAASRTVAKAMSAY
+70 GAASRTIAKAMSAY

-90 AIYTVEQDGRY
+90 AIYTTEPDGRY
-101 VTESR
+101 VTENR
-106 LHKMLDHEVKLL
+106 LYKMLDHEVQLL
-118 EERLDQNE
+118 EERLDHTEN
-126 HPDRIYFSYANT
+126 PNRIYFSYANT

-161 AQGEFNEIILHIQFK
+161 PQGEFNEIILHIQFK

-203 DPKKLIH
+203 DPKKLIYN
-210 HLYDHLDKDQLEID
+210 LYDHLDKDQLEID

-253 VMFAPNGKNILPAN
+253 VMFGPNGQNILPAN

-296 HQFLTKNNLS
+296 NQFLSKNQLS
-306 EQKTAVIFEITLNNL
+306 IDKTAVIFEITLNNL
-321 LALGEVNEQ
+321 LALGEVDEQ

-373 GLPSLIEIFDAKHYT
+373 GIPSLIEIFDAKHYT

-398 GRLFKHGLEIYV
+398 GRLFKHGLEIYA
-410 YPFLNENDEIITS
+410 YPFLNEKEEVITTE
-423 KNIVLHDESLKP
+423 NIELHDETLKP
-435 VYNYFVGEEQ
+435 IYNYFKEQDQ
-445 IIDIKNFEPQNL
+445 IIDIENFELKNL
-457 KIFPHKVLQKIWNND
+457 KIFSRKVLKKIQEND
-472 ESWQN
+472 DSWEN
-477 DVPEKVAE
+477 DVPETVAQLIFE
-485 LLKANNL
+485 RKL
-492 FRKKDSL
+492 FRSKSLV

>member
-1 MNLVILYAN
+1 
-10 NNENMSNF
+10 
-18 FAEDLSLPGDR
+18 
-29 IIEQKQAISD
+29 
-39 KTLKINL
+39 
-46 NKNIYGSFAEIGAG
+46 
-60 QETAR
+60 
-65 HFFRA
+65 
-70 GAASRTVAKAMSAY
+70 MSAY

-106 LHKMLDHEVKLL
+106 LHKMLDHEVQLL
-118 EERLDQNE
+118 EERLDHSEN
-126 HPDRIYFSYANT
+126 PDRIYFSYANT

-161 AQGEFNEIILHIQFK
+161 PQGEFNEIIIHIQFK

-191 VNLIYGAFYQYH
+191 VNLIYGAFYQYNN
-203 DPKKLIH
+203 PKKLIY

-229 GPAFK
+229 GPAFE

-244 LVKNGMADA
+244 LVKNVMAQA

-267 TLFRKNVLLLRGSF
+267 TLFRKNVVLLRGSF

-296 HQFLTKNNLS
+296 DQFLTKNKLS
-306 EQKTAVIFEITLNNL
+306 QEQTQVIFEITLNNL
-321 LALGEVNEQ
+321 LALGEVDEQ

-362 NYSQEKIALTI
+362 NYSQENCTYYWN
-373 GLPSLIEIFDAKHYT
+373 SE
-388 NLPGGLFEGL
+388 
-398 GRLFKHGLEIYV
+398 
-410 YPFLNENDEIITS
+410 LN
-423 KNIVLHDESLKP
+423 
-435 VYNYFVGEEQ
+435 
-445 IIDIKNFEPQNL
+445 
-457 KIFPHKVLQKIWNND
+457 
-472 ESWQN
+472 
-477 DVPEKVAE
+477 
-485 LLKANNL
+485 
-492 FRKKDSL
+492 

>member
-1 MNLVILYAN
+1 
-10 NNENMSNF
+10 MSNI
-18 FAEDLSLPGDR
+18 FADDLVLQGDR
-29 IIEQKQAISD
+29 VTDQKQALSD

-46 NKNIYGSFAEIGAG
+46 NKNIYGSFSEIGAG

-70 GAASRTVAKAMSAY
+70 GAASRTIAKAMSAY

-90 AIYTVEQDGRY
+90 AIYTTEPDGRY
-101 VTESR
+101 VTENR

-118 EERLDQNE
+118 EERLDHTEN
-126 HPDRIYFSYANT
+126 PNRIYFSYANT

-161 AQGEFNEIILHIQFK
+161 AGGEFNEIIIHIQFK
-176 ENDVLLQQRTLGTLG
+176 ENDVLQQQRTLGTLG

-203 DPKKLIH
+203 DPKKLIYN
-210 HLYDHLDKDQLEID
+210 LYDHLDKDQLEID

-253 VMFAPNGKNILPAN
+253 VMFGPNGQNILPAN

-296 HQFLTKNNLS
+296 NQFLSKNQLS
-306 EQKTAVIFEITLNNL
+306 IDKTAVIFEITLNNL
-321 LALGEVNEQ
+321 LALGEVDEQ

-373 GLPSLIEIFDAKHYT
+373 GIPSLIEIFDAKHYT

-398 GRLFKHGLEIYV
+398 GRLFKHGLEIYA
-410 YPFLNENDEIITS
+410 YPFLNEKEEVITAE
-423 KNIVLHDESLKP
+423 NIELHDETLKP
-435 VYNYFVGEEQ
+435 IYNYFKQRDQ
-445 IIDIKNFEPQNL
+445 IIDIENFELKNL
-457 KIFPHKVLQKIWNND
+457 KIFSHKVLKKIQEND
-472 ESWQN
+472 DSWEN
-477 DVPEKVAE
+477 DVPETVAT
-485 LLKANNL
+485 LLKENQL
-492 FRKKDSL
+492 FRKKESL

>member
-1 MNLVILYAN
+1 MG
-10 NNENMSNF
+10 NF
-18 FAEDLSLPGDR
+18 FADDLTLQGDR
-29 IIEQKQAISD
+29 VIEQKQAISD

-70 GAASRTVAKAMSAY
+70 GAASRTIAKAMSAY

-106 LHKMLDHEVKLL
+106 LLKMLDHEVRLL
-118 EERLDQNE
+118 EQRLDHSQN
-126 HPDRIYFSYANT
+126 PDRLYFSYANT

-161 AQGEFNEIILHIQFK
+161 PQGEFNEIILHIQFK

-203 DPKKLIH
+203 DPKKLIY
-210 HLYDHLDKDQLEID
+210 HLYDHLDKDQVEID

-229 GPAFK
+229 GPAFR

-267 TLFRKNVLLLRGSF
+267 TLFKKNVLLLRGSF

-296 HQFLTKNNLS
+296 HQFLSKNELKE
-306 EQKTAVIFEITLNNL
+306 EQTQVIFEITLNNL
-321 LALGEVNEQ
+321 LALGTVDEQ

-373 GLPSLIEIFDAKHYT
+373 GLPSLLEIFDAKHYT
-388 NLPGGLFEGL
+388 TLSGGLFEGL
-398 GRLFKHGLEIYV
+398 GRLFKHGLEMYV
-410 YPFLNENDEIITS
+410 YPLLNEKEEVITAG
-423 KNIVLHDESLKP
+423 NIELHDETLKP
-435 VYNYFVGEEQ
+435 IYNYFKDHGQ
-445 IIDIKNFEPQNL
+445 IIDIENFELKNL
-457 KIFPHKVLQKIWNND
+457 KIFSHTVLRKIQEND
-472 ESWQN
+472 DSWEN
-477 DVPEKVAE
+477 DVPETVAH
-485 LLKANNL
+485 LLKENQL
-492 FRKKDSL
+492 FRKKGGL

>member
-1 MNLVILYAN
+1 MN
-10 NNENMSNF
+10 NF
-18 FAEDLSLPGDR
+18 FAEDLTLQGDR
-29 IIEQKQAISD
+29 VTEQKQALSD

-70 GAASRTVAKAMSAY
+70 GAASRTIAKAMSAY

-90 AIYTVEQDGRY
+90 AIYTVEPDGRY
-101 VTESR
+101 VTENR
-106 LHKMLDHEVKLL
+106 LHKMLNHEVRLL
-118 EERLDQNE
+118 EERLDEADN
-126 HPDRIYFSYANT
+126 PNRIYFSYANT

-161 AQGEFNEIILHIQFK
+161 PKGAFNEIILHIQFK

-203 DPKKLIH
+203 DPKKLIY

-234 NVDNRLMSLF
+234 EVDNRLMSLF

-281 RPVTIVN
+281 RPVTVVN

-296 HQFLTKNNLS
+296 NQFLAKNNLLL
-306 EQKTAVIFEITLNNL
+306 ENTAVIFEITLNNL
-321 LALGEVNEQ
+321 LALGGVDEQ
-330 DFLDRAELLC
+330 DFLDRADLLC
-340 ALGHTVM
+340 AMGHTVM

-373 GLPSLIEIFDAKHYT
+373 GIPSLIEIFDAKHYA
-388 NLPGGLFEGL
+388 NLSGGLFEGL

-410 YPFLNENDEIITS
+410 YPFLNE
-423 KNIVLHDESLKP
+423 
-435 VYNYFVGEEQ
+435 EEQ
-445 IIDIKNFEPQNL
+445 IITSENMDLHDDALKPIYNYFKDQKQIIDIHNFEEKNL
-457 KIFPHKVLQKIWNND
+457 KIFSHKVLQKMKEND
-472 ESWQN
+472 ETWKD
-477 DVPEKVAE
+477 DVPQIVAE
-485 LLKANNL
+485 MIEERKL
-492 FRKKDSL
+492 FDHI

>member
-1 MNLVILYAN
+1 
-10 NNENMSNF
+10 MSNI
-18 FAEDLSLPGDR
+18 FADDLVLQGDR
-29 IIEQKQAISD
+29 VTDQKQALSD

-46 NKNIYGSFAEIGAG
+46 NKNIYGSFSEIGAG

-70 GAASRTVAKAMSAY
+70 GAASRTIAKAMSAY

-90 AIYTVEQDGRY
+90 AIYTTEPDGRY
-101 VTESR
+101 VTENR
-106 LHKMLDHEVKLL
+106 LHKMLDHEVQLL
-118 EERLDQNE
+118 EERLDHTEN
-126 HPDRIYFSYANT
+126 PNRIYFSYANT

-161 AQGEFNEIILHIQFK
+161 AGGEFNEIIIHIQFK
-176 ENDVLLQQRTLGTLG
+176 ENDVLQQQRTLGTLG

-203 DPKKLIH
+203 DPKKLIYN
-210 HLYDHLDKDQLEID
+210 LYDHLDKDQLEID

-253 VMFAPNGKNILPAN
+253 VMFGPNGQNILPAN

-296 HQFLTKNNLS
+296 NQFLSKNQLS
-306 EQKTAVIFEITLNNL
+306 IDKTAVIFEITLNNL
-321 LALGEVNEQ
+321 LALGEVDEQ

-373 GLPSLIEIFDAKHYT
+373 GIPSLIEIFDAKHYT

-398 GRLFKHGLEIYV
+398 GRLFKHGLEIYA
-410 YPFLNENDEIITS
+410 YPFLNEKEEVITAE
-423 KNIVLHDESLKP
+423 NIELHDETLKP
-435 VYNYFVGEEQ
+435 IYNYFKQRDQ
-445 IIDIKNFEPQNL
+445 IIDIENFELKNL
-457 KIFPHKVLQKIWNND
+457 KIFSHKVLKKIQEND
-472 ESWQN
+472 DSWES
-477 DVPEKVAE
+477 DVPETVAA
-485 LLKANNL
+485 LLKENQL
-492 FRKKDSL
+492 FRKKESL